1 MPQGARRSGRGGGG
15 GRGSNKDTSRR
26 PASGRGATKARR
38 TSSGGTGRCESEASV
53 RARSSTSYRKFD
65 SATSNVRG
73 VMIRNL
79 ADELIQHKDSN
90 SGRARRGF
98 VEGQVTRTNGVAP
111 QLMITRDDI
120 YDEVKRRRRKKEKE
134 EAESSR
140 AALSSSGDAAT
151 NSVTSVGS
159 RVRLALNTASSRLNA
174 RGDARRSASRASTN
188 CAAPRS
194 AATTSNPNAGGRAGR
209 PAPCR
214 RVAAAATCRPIA
226 AAASI
231 LPVPGSKPGAAG
243 ALPNRCSYPDCGAPL
258 RKVPGACRDCRVRLV
273 HVSCAVSAQVGRGMD
288 IDPSLELCSLCLD
301 YKGEVG

>member
-1 MPQGARRSGRGGGG
+1 MRER
-15 GRGSNKDTSRR
+15 
-26 PASGRGATKARR
+26 
-38 TSSGGTGRCESEASV
+38 SV
-53 RARSSTSYRKFD
+53 RARSSTYRKFD
-65 SATSNVRG
+65 SATSKVRC
-73 VMIRNL
+73 VMIGSL
-79 ADELIQHKDSN
+79 VDELIRHQDSHN
-90 SGRARRGF
+90 GRARRGF
-98 VEGQVTRTNGVAP
+98 VEELVTRTNGVAP

-120 YDEVKRRRRKKEKE
+120 YDEVKRRKKEKE
-134 EAESSR
+134 EAESAR

-273 HVSCAVSAQVGRGMD
+273 HVSCAVSAQIDRGMNV
-288 IDPSLELCSLCLD
+288 DPSLELCSLCLD